1 MQLVTVRIDPATVE
15 ALDRL
20 ADADDRSRSNVI
32 RRALREYTLERSFVP
47 NAPTAA
53 TASVGRTSACD

>member
-20 ADADDRSRSNVI
+20 A
-32 RRALREYTLERSFVP
+32 ET
-47 NAPTAA
+47 PT
-53 TASVGRTSACD
+53 TGHDQT